1 MVLESLML
9 LLALATPPKAPRLRL
24 APAPL
29 LALAAPA
36 AYQPQERAV
45 GNWRFESALG
55 LDLPPLGAL
64 KQFAGTAPTQT
75 PRCVKLNNYWCIKR
89 AGWNG
94 EIASDPDGHVA
105 FASAEEGA
113 AVAALLLRRYYVE
126 FKRHTAR
133 EIASRWA
140 PSQCA
145 APAVAFGVSPGSFK
159 GFPRTF
165 QGCCRKGRCRWASR
179 RMGCSTRCG
188 RAGWRRIC
196 LAARRGRGSAARGRP
211 AGAVR
216 LAPAPTTPSIN
227 AHETSETEPKTRIF
241 AHEDASPA
249 PLVDC
254 SGDLIRINNY
264 ATHIAEGIAPNTD
277 QDLHLFTADGQPTEN
292 LARALANM
300 AAVEIGPLRAH
311 PSLVA
316 FAVAQLR
323 LSPAGVAAS
332 ISQKSSVETARQS
345 VEDEY
350 RLSSSPPP
358 CGL

>member
-9 LLALATPPKAPRLRL
+9 LLALATPPKTPRLRL

-64 KQFAGTAPTQT
+64 KQFAGTALAQT

-113 AVAALLLRRYYVE
+113 AVAAQLLRRYYVD

-145 APAVAFGVSPGSFK
+145 APAVAFGVSLGVSRMLPQRPLPMGLAPHGIFNTARARWLATHLPG
-159 GFPRTF
+159 GAP
-165 QGCCRKGRCRWASR
+165 
-179 RMGCSTRCG
+179 
-188 RAGWRRIC
+188 RAGFRRARFAPQLR
-196 LAARRGRGSAARGRP
+196 LAS
-211 AGAVR
+211 
-216 LAPAPTTPSIN
+216 LAPASTTPSIN
-227 AHETSETEPKTRIF
+227 AHETSETGPKTRVF
-241 AHEDASPA
+241 AHEDASP
-249 PLVDC
+249 PLDC

-264 ATHIAEGIAPNTD
+264 ATHIAEGIAPNAD

-323 LSPAGVAAS
+323 LPPA
-332 ISQKSSVETARQS
+332 R
-345 VEDEY
+345 
-350 RLSSSPPP
+350 
-358 CGL
+358 

>member
-1 MVLESLML
+1 M
-9 LLALATPPKAPRLRL
+9 RL

-45 GNWRFESALG
+45 GNWRLESALG

-105 FASAEEGA
+105 FATAEEGA
-113 AVAALLLRRYYVE
+113 AVAALLLRRYYID

-145 APAVAFGVSPGSFK
+145 APAATLGVSLGVSRMLPQRPLPMGLAPHGIFNTVRARWLATHLPG
-159 GFPRTF
+159 G
-165 QGCCRKGRCRWASR
+165 GL
-179 RMGCSTRCG
+179 
-188 RAGWRRIC
+188 RAGLLHAPR
-196 LAARRGRGSAARGRP
+196 
-211 AGAVR
+211 VR
-216 LAPAPTTPSIN
+216 LTTLAPASTTPSIN
-227 AHETSETEPKTRIF
+227 AHETSEAEPKTRIF
-241 AHEDASPA
+241 AHEEA
-249 PLVDC
+249 PSATPLDC
-254 SGDLIRINNY
+254 SGALIRINNY
-264 ATHIAEGIAPNTD
+264 ATHIAEGIAPNAD

-323 LSPAGVAAS
+323 LAPVG
-332 ISQKSSVETARQS
+332 Q
-345 VEDEY
+345 
-350 RLSSSPPP
+350 
-358 CGL
+358 

>member
-9 LLALATPPKAPRLRL
+9 LLALAAPPKAPRLRL

-64 KQFAGTAPTQT
+64 KQFAGTAPAQT

-113 AVAALLLRRYYVE
+113 AVAALLLRRYYID

-145 APAVAFGVSPGSFK
+145 APAVAFGVSPVVSRMLPQRPLPMGLAPHGLFNTV
-159 GFPRTF
+159 RA
-165 QGCCRKGRCRWASR
+165 RWLATHLP
-179 RMGCSTRCG
+179 GG
-188 RAGWRRIC
+188 ALRAGLRRPPP
-196 LAARRGRGSAARGRP
+196 AR
-211 AGAVR
+211 VR
-216 LAPAPTTPSIN
+216 LTGLTPAPTTPSIN
-227 AHETSETEPKTRIF
+227 AHETSETELKTRIF
-241 AHEDASPA
+241 AHGDAPPA
-249 PLVDC
+249 TSLDC

-264 ATHIAEGIAPNTD
+264 ATHIAEGIAPGPD

-323 LSPAGVAAS
+323 LAPVG
-332 ISQKSSVETARQS
+332 Q
-345 VEDEY
+345 
-350 RLSSSPPP
+350 
-358 CGL
+358 

>member
-1 MVLESLML
+1 MVLESLLL

-36 AYQPQERAV
+36 AYQPHERAV

-64 KQFAGTAPTQT
+64 KQFAGTAPAQT

-113 AVAALLLRRYYVE
+113 AVAAVLLRRYYID

-145 APAVAFGVSPGSFK
+145 APAVGFGVSPGISRMLPQRPLPMGMLPQRPVPMGLAPHGLFNTV
-159 GFPRTF
+159 RA
-165 QGCCRKGRCRWASR
+165 RWLATHLP
-179 RMGCSTRCG
+179 GG
-188 RAGWRRIC
+188 APRAGLRRAPPPPQ
-196 LAARRGRGSAARGRP
+196 L
-211 AGAVR
+211 R
-216 LAPAPTTPSIN
+216 LTSPVPAPTTPSII
-227 AHETSETEPKTRIF
+227 AHETSETGPKTRIS
-241 AHEDASPA
+241 AHEETPQA

-264 ATHIAEGIAPNTD
+264 ATHIAEGIAPGPD

-292 LARALANM
+292 FARALANM

-323 LSPAGVAAS
+323 LSPAG
-332 ISQKSSVETARQS
+332 Q
-345 VEDEY
+345 
-350 RLSSSPPP
+350 
-358 CGL
+358 

>member
-9 LLALATPPKAPRLRL
+9 LLALATPPRAPRLRL

-64 KQFAGTAPTQT
+64 KQFAGTAPAQT

-105 FASAEEGA
+105 FASAQEGA
-113 AVAALLLRRYYVE
+113 AVAALLLRRYYIE

-145 APAVAFGVSPGSFK
+145 APAVAIGVSPVVSRMLPQRPVPMGLATHGLFNTV
-159 GFPRTF
+159 RA
-165 QGCCRKGRCRWASR
+165 RWLATHLP
-179 RMGCSTRCG
+179 GG
-188 RAGWRRIC
+188 APRAGFRRPPP
-196 LAARRGRGSAARGRP
+196 AR
-211 AGAVR
+211 VR
-216 LAPAPTTPSIN
+216 LTSLAPAPMTPSIT

-241 AHEDASPA
+241 AHEEAPPAA
-249 PLVDC
+249 PLVC
-254 SGDLIRINNY
+254 TGDLIRINNY
-264 ATHIAEGIAPNTD
+264 ATHIAEGIAPGPD

-292 LARALANM
+292 FARALANM

-323 LSPAGVAAS
+323 LATPG
-332 ISQKSSVETARQS
+332 Q
-345 VEDEY
+345 
-350 RLSSSPPP
+350 
-358 CGL
+358 

>member
-9 LLALATPPKAPRLRL
+9 LLALSAPPKAPRLRL

-64 KQFAGTAPTQT
+64 KQFAGTAPAQT

-113 AVAALLLRRYYVE
+113 AVAALLLRRYYID

-145 APAVAFGVSPGSFK
+145 APAVAFGGSPGVSRMLPQRPVPMGLAPHGLFNTV
-159 GFPRTF
+159 RA
-165 QGCCRKGRCRWASR
+165 RWLATHLP
-179 RMGCSTRCG
+179 GG
-188 RAGWRRIC
+188 ALRAGLRRPPT
-196 LAARRGRGSAARGRP
+196 ARARLTG
-211 AGAVR
+211 
-216 LAPAPTTPSIN
+216 LTPAPTTPSIN
-227 AHETSETEPKTRIF
+227 AHETSETEPKTRFF
-241 AHEDASPA
+241 AHGDALPA
-249 PLVDC
+249 TPLDC

-264 ATHIAEGIAPNTD
+264 ATHIAEGIAPGPD

-292 LARALANM
+292 LARALSNM

-323 LSPAGVAAS
+323 LAPVG
-332 ISQKSSVETARQS
+332 Q
-345 VEDEY
+345 
-350 RLSSSPPP
+350 
-358 CGL
+358 

>member
-9 LLALATPPKAPRLRL
+9 LLALATPPKAPRLRR

-55 LDLPPLGAL
+55 LHLPPLGTL
-64 KQFAGTAPTQT
+64 KQFAGTALAQT

-113 AVAALLLRRYYVE
+113 AVAAQLLRRYYVD

-145 APAVAFGVSPGSFK
+145 APAVAFGVSLGVSRMLPQRPLPMGMLPQRPLPMGLAPHGLFNTVRARWLATHLPG
-159 GFPRTF
+159 GAP
-165 QGCCRKGRCRWASR
+165 
-179 RMGCSTRCG
+179 
-188 RAGWRRIC
+188 RAGLRRPPP
-196 LAARRGRGSAARGRP
+196 ARARSTSQ
-211 AGAVR
+211 V
-216 LAPAPTTPSIN
+216 PAPTTPSII
-227 AHETSETEPKTRIF
+227 AHETSETGPKTRIF

-249 PLVDC
+249 TPLDC
-254 SGDLIRINNY
+254 SGDPIRINNY
-264 ATHIAEGIAPNTD
+264 ATHIAEGIAPNAD
-277 QDLHLFTADGQPTEN
+277 QDLLLFTADGQPTEN

-323 LSPAGVAAS
+323 LAPA
-332 ISQKSSVETARQS
+332 R
-345 VEDEY
+345 
-350 RLSSSPPP
+350 
-358 CGL
+358 

>member
-1 MVLESLML
+1 ML
-9 LLALATPPKAPRLRL
+9 LLALATPAKAPRLRL

-64 KQFAGTAPTQT
+64 KQFAGTAPAPT

-145 APAVAFGVSPGSFK
+145 APAVAFGVSPGF
-159 GFPRTF
+159 
-165 QGCCRKGRCRWASR
+165 SR
-179 RMGCSTRCG
+179 MLPQRPLRMGLATHGLFNTVRARWLATHLPGGAPRAALHRPPPARVRSTT
-188 RAGWRRIC
+188 
-196 LAARRGRGSAARGRP
+196 P
-211 AGAVR
+211 
-216 LAPAPTTPSIN
+216 APAPTTPSIN
-227 AHETSETEPKTRIF
+227 AHEASETEPKTRIF
-241 AHEDASPA
+241 AHGDASPA
-249 PLVDC
+249 TPLDC

-264 ATHIAEGIAPNTD
+264 ATHIAEGIALGPD

-323 LSPAGVAAS
+323 LAPIG
-332 ISQKSSVETARQS
+332 Q
-345 VEDEY
+345 
-350 RLSSSPPP
+350 
-358 CGL
+358 

>member
-36 AYQPQERAV
+36 AYQPHERAV

-64 KQFAGTAPTQT
+64 KQFAGTAPAQT

-94 EIASDPDGHVA
+94 EITSDPDGHVA

-113 AVAALLLRRYYVE
+113 AVAALLLRRYYIE

-145 APAVAFGVSPGSFK
+145 APAVAIGVSRGVSRLLPQRPVPMGMLPQRPLPMGLAPHGLFNTV
-159 GFPRTF
+159 RA
-165 QGCCRKGRCRWASR
+165 RWLATHLPD
-179 RMGCSTRCG
+179 GAP
-188 RAGWRRIC
+188 RAGLRRPPPARARSSRIVRRQGIADFFQKHGTLLYLLLKPRIIGVRARLLGQVGRRQRDAVEAIADFVDQGMEEKLEF
-196 LAARRGRGSAARGRP
+196 LA
-211 AGAVR
+211 
-216 LAPAPTTPSIN
+216 LN
-227 AHETSETEPKTRIF
+227 
-241 AHEDASPA
+241 
-249 PLVDC
+249 
-254 SGDLIRINNY
+254 LIRVLG
-264 ATHIAEGIAPNTD
+264 TGSGHTGTP
-277 QDLHLFTADGQPTEN
+277 
-292 LARALANM
+292 
-300 AAVEIGPLRAH
+300 
-311 PSLVA
+311 
-316 FAVAQLR
+316 
-323 LSPAGVAAS
+323 
-332 ISQKSSVETARQS
+332 
-345 VEDEY
+345 
-350 RLSSSPPP
+350 
-358 CGL
+358 